1 MSEWTSEEV
10 ATRIV
15 RATRTAHRLPAV
27 RVQTHFNLWPVI
39 VRTEFER
46 MAGDDVPLY
55 RAPPSP
61 AEIEAMLEVMRWMK
75 HLSVDERLLLWM
87 RAERYAWED
96 IGRRFGLCRTTAWR
110 HWKSTI
116 LKLVHALNDQSRKDQ
131 TRNDQALRIQKHH

>member
-10 ATRIV
+10 ATQIV
-15 RATRTAHRLPAV
+15 RASRTAHRLPAV
-27 RVQTHFNLWPVI
+27 RLQTHFNLWPII

-46 MAGDDVPLY
+46 MARDDIPLY

-61 AEIEAMLEVMRWMK
+61 AEIDQMLEVMRWMK
-75 HLSVDERLLLWM
+75 YLTVEERLLLWM
-87 RAERYAWED
+87 RAERYAWDE

-116 LKLVHALNDQSRKDQ
+116 LKLAQELNDQ
-131 TRNDQALRIQKHH
+131 TPH